1 MTLQHQLQQK
11 LEQLIKERDAA
22 QAVVDRANGAIEA
35 LVWTIQELQGRL
47 TKPMDDEQ
55 AEAEDNGN

>member
-22 QAVVDRANGAIEA
+22 QAIVDRANGAIEA

-55 AEAEDNGN
+55 AEAEGNGN

>member
-22 QAVVDRANGAIEA
+22 QAIVDRANGAIEA